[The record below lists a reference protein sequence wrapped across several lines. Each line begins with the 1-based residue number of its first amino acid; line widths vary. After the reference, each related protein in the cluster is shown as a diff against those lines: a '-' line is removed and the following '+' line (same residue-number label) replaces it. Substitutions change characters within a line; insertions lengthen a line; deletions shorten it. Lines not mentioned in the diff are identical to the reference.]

1 MKLWNLLFA
10 LCLFSHSAFALDRE
24 AFSFTNY
31 DLEVRIEPAQRRLS
45 TRGKITLRNSSSAS
59 QKNLVLQISSS
70 LDWRSIQLNGKP
82 VQFVSQPYTSDIDHT
97 GSLSE
102 AVVTLPREIAPQ
114 GTVELEVGYEGVV
127 PLDVTRLTRI
137 GVSEDSARHSD
148 WDQVGKSFTAMRGIG
163 YVAWYPVASESA
175 SLAAGNEV
183 FEAIA
188 RWQARESTSHMDAR
202 FCVASPKEPDTVIV
216 TNADKGNPFAASP
229 SDSDCSE
236 RFTFSSFSRVA
247 PAFAIAPYATVNRD
261 SFSIYYL
268 PEHKAGADDYAL
280 AVGLATPFVTEWFG
294 APQGKEQLV
303 DLADSEAAPFESG
316 SILFAPLVHSDARL
330 AQMTVVH
337 QLTHAAFP
345 SQRPW
350 IYEGLAHFA
359 QAVYR
364 ENQSGRQS
372 ALDFMGLHRTAL
384 QEAEKAVA
392 DEKRP
397 NSSADESLI
406 NTNTEEFY
414 RSKAMFVWWML
425 RDMIGETALR
435 KALASY
441 HADQD
446 QEPSYVQHLSEAQ
459 SKRDLEWF
467 FDGWVY
473 RDRGLPDFKIDSAI
487 ARETV
492 AGGSIYTVTVVNTGD
507 VGAEVPI
514 TLHMGAAD
522 STERLQVDARSK
534 ASIRM
539 RAVAPV
545 QEIVVNDGS
554 VPESDT
560 GNNVFKVDGD
570 RK

>member
-1 MKLWNLLFA
+1 MKVPKILVVLVVL
-10 LCLFSHSAFALDRE
+10 SHCAFTLDRE
-24 AFSFTNY
+24 AFTFANY
-31 DLEVRIEPAQRRLS
+31 DLEVRVEPAQQRLS
-45 TRGKITLRNSSSAS
+45 ARGKVTLRNTSSTP

-102 AVVTLPREIAPQ
+102 AVVTLPQEVAPQ

-127 PLDVTRLTRI
+127 VLDATRLTRI
-137 GVSEDSARHSD
+137 GVAEEAARHSD
-148 WDQVGKSFTAMRGIG
+148 WDQVGKSFTALRGIG
-163 YVAWYPVASESA
+163 HVAWYPVATEA
-175 SLAAGNEV
+175 ANLAGGNEV
-183 FEAIA
+183 FDAVG
-188 RWQARESTSHMDAR
+188 RWQARERSSRMDAKI
-202 FCVASPKEPDTVIV
+202 CLSSAKDADSVVV
-216 TNADKGNPFAASP
+216 TNADIGKRNAGATPDA
-229 SDSDCSE
+229 DCG
-236 RFTFSSFSRVA
+236 TAYIFSSLGTAA
-247 PAFAIAPYATVNRD
+247 PAFAIAPYAAVNRD
-261 SFSIYYL
+261 SFTIDYL

-280 AVGLATPFVTEWFG
+280 ALGLATPFVTDWFG
-294 APQGKEQLV
+294 APQAKEQLV

-316 SILFAPLVHSDARL
+316 NTLFVPLAHSDARL
-330 AQMTVVH
+330 SQMTVVH

-345 SQRPW
+345 SPRPW

-359 QAVYR
+359 QAAFR

-384 QEAEKAVA
+384 QDAEKAVA
-392 DEKRP
+392 DQKQP

-425 RDMIGETALR
+425 RDMVGEPALK

-446 QEPSYVQHLSEAQ
+446 KEPSYMQHLLEAQ

-473 RDRGLPDFKIDSAI
+473 RDRGLPDFKIDSAV

-492 AGGSIYTVTVVNTGD
+492 AGGSIYTVTVMNTGD
-507 VGAEVPI
+507 TGAEVPI
-514 TLHMGAAD
+514 TLHMDGAD
-522 STERLQVDARSK
+522 STERLQVSAKSK
-534 ASIRM
+534 AAIRM

-545 QEIVVNDGS
+545 HEITVNDGS
-554 VPESDT
+554 VPESDVS
-560 GNNVFKVDGD
+560 NNVFKVDAVE
-570 RK
+570 K